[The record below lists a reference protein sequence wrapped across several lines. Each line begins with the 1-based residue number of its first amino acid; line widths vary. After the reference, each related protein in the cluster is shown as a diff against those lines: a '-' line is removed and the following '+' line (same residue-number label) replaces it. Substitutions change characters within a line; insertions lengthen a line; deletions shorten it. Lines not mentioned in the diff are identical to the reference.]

1 MTIGMNNL
9 GKNGRLGNQMF
20 QYAALVGIAKQSGYD
35 FVIPSD
41 CDLVRGFGMLHCGE
55 RFGMI
60 DGDEVELHD
69 SHEFCEDL
77 FYGCPNHVTLNGY
90 FQSDKYFKNAE
101 KLIRLDFRFKKEIEA
116 EVEEKFGEHL
126 KDDPVS
132 ICVRFYNDNFDYPN
146 CSNNHRNIEMEY
158 FDRAIERFGK
168 DRKYIVCS
176 NDIDRFKNHFVGDN
190 FIYND
195 VDIVSEKAFFD
206 LCLISKCKDFII
218 SNSTFSWWG
227 AWLGDGK
234 VIAPTPWYGPGL
246 SDINTDDLY
255 PEGWEVI

>member
-1 MTIGMNNL
+1 
-9 GKNGRLGNQMF
+9 
-20 QYAALVGIAKQSGYD
+20 
-35 FVIPSD
+35 
-41 CDLVRGFGMLHCGE
+41 
-55 RFGMI
+55 
-60 DGDEVELHD
+60 
-69 SHEFCEDL
+69 
-77 FYGCPNHVTLNGY
+77 
-90 FQSDKYFKNAE
+90 
-101 KLIRLDFRFKKEIEA
+101 
-116 EVEEKFGEHL
+116 
-126 KDDPVS
+126 
-132 ICVRFYNDNFDYPN
+132 
-146 CSNNHRNIEMEY
+146 MEY
-158 FDRAIERFGK
+158 FDRAIEKFGK
-168 DRKYIVCS
+168 DRTYLVCS